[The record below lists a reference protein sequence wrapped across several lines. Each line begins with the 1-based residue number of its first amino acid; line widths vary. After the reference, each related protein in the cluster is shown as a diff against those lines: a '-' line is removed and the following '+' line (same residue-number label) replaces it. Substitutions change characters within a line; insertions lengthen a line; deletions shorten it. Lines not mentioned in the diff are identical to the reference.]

1 MAFTGIDLMVG
12 FLAAVVPA
20 LGLAALIG
28 RKRGFFR
35 SLADREAVSS
45 RFHAIDG
52 LRGFLAL
59 GVMLHHIHI
68 NHHFY
73 RTGVWELTPSRL
85 STFLGRGSVAFFFM
99 ITAFLFWGRAVESK
113 GNIDTLKF
121 YSGRVRRLAPMYL
134 LSAGLLILTALALT
148 HFRLVVSP
156 LDLIRQILAWL
167 LFTIPGY
174 PEINGFGQTN
184 LINTVFWS
192 LVYEWKFYLLL
203 PLIAAL
209 SRNKNWW
216 PTAIVVCACIAAFS
230 TTQVEWF
237 FVAGCAAAALVRL
250 PAVRRFSVG
259 IPATALALGCATAT
273 AIYQPLIYT
282 AAGAALL
289 LIPFTIIA
297 SGNSLFGLLT
307 CRPARV
313 LGLLSYSI
321 YLLHNWVLYL
331 TYRLINHYIPVASLP
346 KIEYWGAAVIV
357 VFLTVILS
365 ANTYRFIEYPGIRGV
380 TARPANANNDGT
392 VTTLADGS

>member
-1 MAFTGIDLMVG
+1 MPFTSIDLMVG
-12 FLAAVVPA
+12 FLVAVLPA
-20 LGLAALIG
+20 FGLATVIG
-28 RKRGFFR
+28 QKRGFFH
-35 SLADREAVSS
+35 SLVDREAASS

-59 GVMLHHIHI
+59 GVMLHHIHL

-73 RTGVWELTPSRL
+73 RTGLWELAPSRL

-99 ITAFLFWGRAVESK
+99 ITAFLFWGRAIDSK
-113 GNIDTLKF
+113 GSINTLKF
-121 YSGRVRRLAPMYL
+121 YSGRVRRLVPMYL
-134 LSAGLLILTALALT
+134 LSAGLLVLTALALT

-156 LDLIRQILAWL
+156 LDLVRQVLAWM
-167 LFTIPGY
+167 LFTVPGY
-174 PEINGFGQTN
+174 PEINGFRQTT

-192 LVYEWKFYLLL
+192 LVYEWKFYLVL

-209 SRNKNWW
+209 SRNKNRW
-216 PTAIVVCACIAAFS
+216 PTAIIVCGCIAAFS
-230 TTQVEWF
+230 TTQIEWF
-237 FVAGCAAAALVRL
+237 FVAGCTAAALVRL
-250 PAVRRFSVG
+250 PAIRRFSVG
-259 IPATALALGCATAT
+259 IPATALALGCAAAT
-273 AIYQPLIYT
+273 VIYQPLIYT

-331 TYRLINHYIPVASLP
+331 TSRLINHYIPVASLP

-357 VFLTVILS
+357 VFLTVVLS
-365 ANTYRFIEYPGIRGV
+365 AITYRFIEYPGIRGV
-380 TARPANANNDGT
+380 TATPANANDDGT
-392 VTTLADGS
+392 VTTLADRP

>member
-1 MAFTGIDLMVG
+1 MAFTSIDLIVG
-12 FLAAVVPA
+12 FLVAVVPA
-20 LGLAALIG
+20 FGLAALIG
-28 RKRGFFR
+28 QKTGFFR
-35 SLADREAVSS
+35 SLVDKETVSS

-73 RTGVWELTPSRL
+73 RTGLWELTPSRL

-99 ITAFLFWGRAVESK
+99 ITAFLFWGRVIDSK
-113 GNIDTLKF
+113 GSIDTLKF
-121 YSGRVRRLAPMYL
+121 YSGRARRLVPMYL
-134 LSAGLLILTALALT
+134 LSAGLLVLTALALT

-156 LDLIRQILAWL
+156 LDLMRQVLAWM
-167 LFTIPGY
+167 LFTVPGY
-174 PEINGFGQTN
+174 PEINGFGQTT

-192 LVYEWKFYLLL
+192 LVYEWKFYLVL
-203 PLIAAL
+203 PLVAAL

-216 PTAIVVCACIAAFS
+216 STAIAICACIAAFS

-237 FVAGCAAAALVRL
+237 FVAGCTAAALVRL
-250 PAVRRFSVG
+250 SAVRRFSAGV
-259 IPATALALGCATAT
+259 PATVLALGCATAT
-273 AIYQPLIYT
+273 TIYQPLIYT

-289 LIPFTIIA
+289 LVPFTIIA
-297 SGNSLFGLLT
+297 SGNSLFGVLT

-331 TYRLINHYIPVASLP
+331 TSRLINHYVPVDSLP

-357 VFLTVILS
+357 VFLTVVLS
-365 ANTYRFIEYPGIRGV
+365 AITYRFIEYPGIRSA
-380 TARPANANNDGT
+380 TATPANANNDGN
-392 VTTLADGS
+392 VTTLADGP

>member
-1 MAFTGIDLMVG
+1 MPLTSTDLTVG
-12 FLAAVVPA
+12 FLVAIAPA

-28 RKRGFFR
+28 QKHGFFR
-35 SLADREAVSS
+35 SLVDKEVTSS

-59 GVMLHHIHI
+59 GVMLHHIHV

-73 RTGVWELTPSRL
+73 RTGLWELTPSRL

-99 ITAFLFWGRAVESK
+99 ITAFLFWGRAIDSK
-113 GNIDTLKF
+113 GSIDTLKF
-121 YSGRVRRLAPMYL
+121 YSGRVRRLVPMYF
-134 LSAGLLILTALALT
+134 LSASLVVLTALALT

-156 LDLIRQILAWL
+156 LDLIRQVLAWM
-167 LFTIPGY
+167 LFTVPGY
-174 PEINGFGQTN
+174 PQINGFVQTT
-184 LINTVFWS
+184 LVNTVFWS
-192 LVYEWKFYLLL
+192 LVYEWKFYLAL

-216 PTAIVVCACIAAFS
+216 LTTIVVCSCIATFS

-237 FVAGCAAAALVRL
+237 FVAGCTAAALERL

-259 IPATALALGCATAT
+259 IPATALALGCVIATV
-273 AIYQPLIYT
+273 IYQPLIYT

-297 SGNSLFGLLT
+297 SGNSVFGLLT

-331 TYRLINHYIPVASLP
+331 TSRLINHYMPVASLP

-357 VFLTVILS
+357 VFLTVALS
-365 ANTYRFIEYPGIRGV
+365 ALTYRFIEYPSIRGM
-380 TARPANANNDGT
+380 TTTLADASNEST
-392 VTTLADGS
+392 VTTLADRP